1 MDRFSVRQRIE
12 IALIWAIGLLLL
24 YLFVVSPVITAEHAA
39 ARAEREAAEAEL
51 ARVDAYQRLLLTDER
66 AEPKLRARQAR
77 LADALPEERGQGRFI
92 HVVELLARR
101 NNVTVVGF
109 APQPPE
115 TVGEIIIQPIEL
127 KFRGTYFDVLSFLHA
142 VQEGERSVRF
152 GSFSIT
158 VEGNEMHGVLLLHI
172 AAHAAAE
179 P

>member
-92 HVVELLARR
+92 HAVELLARR

-115 TVGEIIIQPIEL
+115 TVGEIMIEL